1 NADIDARLTTLAPPA
16 AVDALRAP
24 YRPTVRRY
32 GPVRLSATEASN
44 PSGFDSSRP
53 PGKFAPAL
61 LTRTS
66 SWLKLPTNASTESRS
81 VIRSWWYPMPDR
93 WASYPAAAGLGGGV
107 CHGP

>member
-1 NADIDARLTTLAPPA
+1 MATERNADIDARLTTLAPPA
-16 AVDALRAP
+16 VVDALSAP

-32 GPVRLSATEASN
+32 GPVRLSATDASN

-66 SWLKLPTNASTESRS
+66 RRVNVRTSASTDSGS
-81 VIRSWWYPMPDR
+81 VISNWWYAIPDR
-93 WASYPAAAGLGGGV
+93 STS
-107 CHGP
+107 